1 MAMNRKALNSYHS
14 VHLASSAP
22 YADGV
27 QLIQMLFDG
36 LIDTLSSVLCP
47 LPKAR
52 SSVKIFKKSVA
63 L

>member
-36 LIDTLSSVLCP
+36 LIDTLSSVLCRRRDR
-47 LPKAR
+47 A
-52 SSVKIFKKSVA
+52 
-63 L
+63 